1 MIPVL
6 RAFDVIVDD
15 AVGVE
20 AVVHIAAAR
29 TAKTRVV
36 LIPGGV
42 VVSQGGRR
50 AGERRRFAT
59 ERVSVDA
66 VHGAVRDDVMV
77 GHVVRGNAGGQGA
90 GIRDDA
96 AADGGRWHDAAE
108 MGGPGIRA
116 E

>member
-42 VVSQGGRR
+42 VAIV
-50 AGERRRFAT
+50 
-59 ERVSVDA
+59 
-66 VHGAVRDDVMV
+66 
-77 GHVVRGNAGGQGA
+77 AGGA
-90 GIRDDA
+90 GFKSRFCSDSSALRD
-96 AADGGRWHDAAE
+96 
-108 MGGPGIRA
+108 M
-116 E
+116 